1 MAEVYQR
8 PEPFNVPDGG
18 LATFLTAT
26 EGSWADDFEDKYP
39 DVGIGAIKE
48 AADSLAK
55 FGRHEDEY
63 MVHAAEGETVIPKE
77 ILDRDPRLK
86 ARLFKQMRDMG
97 VDPERYIVG
106 NELNSINPVT
116 GQPEFFLKK
125 FGKFVKRA
133 VKKVVG
139 VLKKAAPIVLSTAIN
154 FIAPGLGTAVT
165 GALGAG
171 LGSLVQGK
179 SLKES
184 FNAALMGG
192 AAGALAGG
200 IGGLGTEKGF
210 MGGVKD
216 AFNVNDVFKGQN
228 ILQKT
233 LGSKEQGA
241 VTGRPSGAIQQGS
254 PPLKRP
260 FGQNVAETTSS
271 LNLPDELMVEPFGSK
286 TTSSLNLPDELMVE
300 PFGSKNIIPVPKQ
313 VDPSSVT
320 FNIPQQVASNVSTQS
335 PSFLDKLKTFYL
347 EKISPNRASLPD
359 DATLLRQYG
368 PLFAAGTGVMALA
381 GGFDTPKT
389 KSPEGFD
396 RKQYPPLRVGFP
408 LRPGAMQNPYYPG
421 YPYEPMQA
429 AKGGEMEFPRRTGG
443 ISGPG
448 TGTSDDIPAMLS
460 DGEFVMTAKAVRG
473 AGNGSRKEGVRR
485 MYDMMRTFEGGTA

>member
-26 EGSWADDFEDKYP
+26 EGSWADDFEEKYP

-55 FGRHEDEY
+55 FGRYEDEY

-184 FNAALMGG
+184 FNAALLGG
-192 AAGALAGG
+192 AAGALTSG
-200 IGGLGTEKGF
+200 IGSIAKGGTFGEGLAQSINLKNPLEGTSIFGTKSPF
-210 MGGVKD
+210 
-216 AFNVNDVFKGQN
+216 A
-228 ILQKT
+228 
-233 LGSKEQGA
+233 S
-241 VTGRPSGAIQQGS
+241 QGS
-254 PPLKRP
+254 TPIGSTTGTPITEQSQFQTDGKFDPSKALPSSETLKGVP
-260 FGQNVAETTSS
+260 TESG
-271 LNLPDELMVEPFGSK
+271 
-286 TTSSLNLPDELMVE
+286 
-300 PFGSKNIIPVPKQ
+300 NIISRAFDKIMPKPALTEAQ
-313 VDPSSVT
+313 IID
-320 FNIPQQVASNVSTQS
+320 S
-335 PSFLDKLKTFYL
+335 PRYKKLIDAG
-347 EKISPNRASLPD
+347 ISPDVALERLTPG
-359 DATLLRQYG
+359 LFKRYG
-368 PLFAAGTGVMALA
+368 PMLAAGTGVMALA
-381 GGFDTPKT
+381 GGFKQPPT
-389 KSPEGFD
+389 KDPEGFD
-396 RKQYPPLRVGFP
+396 TKQYPPLRVGFP
-408 LRPGAMQNPYYPG
+408 LRPGAIQNPYYPG

>member
-210 MGGVKD
+210 MGVVKD

-260 FGQNVAETTSS
+260 FGQQPAVSQNFQNAPFPGLKQES
-271 LNLPDELMVEPFGSK
+271 LPFGS
-286 TTSSLNLPDELMVE
+286 TPVGGLSSGETSAML
-300 PFGSKNIIPVPKQ
+300 PVPKQ

-396 RKQYPPLRVGFP
+396 TKQYPPLRVGFP

>member
-184 FNAALMGG
+184 FNAALLGG
-192 AAGALAGG
+192 AAGALTSG
-200 IGGLGTEKGF
+200 IGSIAKGGTFGEGLAQSINLKNPLEGTSIFGTKSPFASKVPASEQANVLTQAQGKAF
-210 MGGVKD
+210 EPLERPMDQAPFNEGV
-216 AFNVNDVFKGQN
+216 
-228 ILQKT
+228 
-233 LGSKEQGA
+233 
-241 VTGRPSGAIQQGS
+241 
-254 PPLKRP
+254 
-260 FGQNVAETTSS
+260 SS
-271 LNLPDELMVEPFGSK
+271 TPK
-286 TTSSLNLPDELMVE
+286 
-300 PFGSKNIIPVPKQ
+300 KNIISRAFDKIMPEPALTTEQ
-313 VDPSSVT
+313 
-320 FNIPQQVASNVSTQS
+320 IIASPRYEALRAEGFTAKEAIAELS
-335 PSFLDKLKTFYL
+335 PSIFKRYL
-347 EKISPNRASLPD
+347 
-359 DATLLRQYG
+359 
-368 PLFAAGTGVMALA
+368 PLAAAGTGVMALA
-381 GGFDTPKT
+381 GGFKQPPT
-389 KSPEGFD
+389 KDPEGFD
-396 RKQYPPLRVGFP
+396 TKQYPPLRVGFP
-408 LRPGAMQNPYYPG
+408 LRPGAMPNPYYPG
-421 YPYEPMQA
+421 YPYEPPMYEPMQA

>member
-1 MAEVYQR
+1 MTEVYQR

-86 ARLFKQMRDMG
+86 ARLFRQMRDMG

-184 FNAALMGG
+184 FNAALLGG
-192 AAGALAGG
+192 ATGALMQG
-200 IGGLGTEKGF
+200 IGTKLSGGDF
-210 MGGVKD
+210 MEGVGKS
-216 AFNVNDVFKGQN
+216 FNIKNP
-228 ILQKT
+228 LQ
-233 LGSKEQGA
+233 
-241 VTGRPSGAIQQGS
+241 
-254 PPLKRP
+254 
-260 FGQNVAETTSS
+260 GQNVYERIFESKQPPQGRTGPQGPPSQLPTAVEDFNVKTVPPAESGNIFTKAFDKIMPKPALTEAQITSS
-271 LNLPDELMVEPFGSK
+271 PEFLKLVESGISPD
-286 TTSSLNLPDELMVE
+286 
-300 PFGSKNIIPVPKQ
+300 
-313 VDPSSVT
+313 
-320 FNIPQQVASNVSTQS
+320 VA
-335 PSFLDKLKTFYL
+335 L
-347 EKISPNRASLPD
+347 EKLTPGLFSR
-359 DATLLRQYG
+359 YG
-368 PLFAAGTGVMALA
+368 PALAAGTGVMALA

-396 RKQYPPLRVGFP
+396 STRRYPPVRVGGTM
-408 LRPGAMQNPYYPG
+408 RPGQLPPAYYPG
-421 YPYEPMQA
+421 YNPVTA
-429 AKGGEMEFPRRTGG
+429 AQGGEMEFPRRTGG

-485 MYDMMRTFEGGTA
+485 MYDMMRSFEGGMA

>member
-26 EGSWADDFEDKYP
+26 EGSWAEDFEDKYP

-86 ARLFKQMRDMG
+86 ARLFRQMRDMG

-210 MGGVKD
+210 MGGVKGS
-216 AFNVNDVFKGQN
+216 FNIKNPLQGQNVYEKFTGSKSEVIPTSEATVQTGALNEGQN
-228 ILQKT
+228 IGKVVAKGT
-233 LGSKEQGA
+233 PTES
-241 VTGRPSGAIQQGS
+241 TGFFDS
-254 PPLKRP
+254 
-260 FGQNVAETTSS
+260 V
-271 LNLPDELMVEPFGSK
+271 
-286 TTSSLNLPDELMVE
+286 
-300 PFGSKNIIPVPKQ
+300 KNFYTDRI
-313 VDPSSVT
+313 
-320 FNIPQQVASNVSTQS
+320 S
-335 PSFLDKLKTFYL
+335 PSRQSYLDSVS
-347 EKISPNRASLPD
+347 KINP
-359 DATLLRQYG
+359 ATGKPYGENLFRQYA
-368 PLFAAGTGVMALA
+368 PMLAAGTGVMALA

-396 RKQYPPLRVGFP
+396 STRRYPPVRVGGTM
-408 LRPGAMQNPYYPG
+408 RPGQLPPAYYPG
-421 YPYEPMQA
+421 YNPVTA
-429 AKGGEMEFPRRTGG
+429 AQGGEMEFPRRTGG

-485 MYDMMRTFEGGTA
+485 MYDMMRSFEGGMA

>member
-63 MVHAAEGETVIPKE
+63 MVHAAEGETVNPKE

-86 ARLFKQMRDMG
+86 ARLFKQMRDFG

-192 AAGALAGG
+192 AAGALMQG
-200 IGGLGTEKGF
+200 IGTKLSGGTFGEGF
-210 MGGVKD
+210 TKSINLKNPLEGTSIFGTKSPF
-216 AFNVNDVFKGQN
+216 A
-228 ILQKT
+228 
-233 LGSKEQGA
+233 S
-241 VTGRPSGAIQQGS
+241 QGS
-254 PPLKRP
+254 TPIGSTTGTPITEQAKFQTKGEFDPSKALPSSETLKGVP
-260 FGQNVAETTSS
+260 TESG
-271 LNLPDELMVEPFGSK
+271 
-286 TTSSLNLPDELMVE
+286 
-300 PFGSKNIIPVPKQ
+300 NIISRAFDKIMPKPALTEAQ
-313 VDPSSVT
+313 IID
-320 FNIPQQVASNVSTQS
+320 S
-335 PSFLDKLKTFYL
+335 PRYKKLIDAG
-347 EKISPNRASLPD
+347 ISPDVALERLTPG
-359 DATLLRQYG
+359 LFKRYG
-368 PLFAAGTGVMALA
+368 PMLAAGTGVMALA

-396 RKQYPPLRVGFP
+396 RKQYPALRVGFP

>member
-39 DVGIGAIKE
+39 KVGIGAIKE
-48 AADSLAK
+48 AADSLAQ

-63 MVHAAEGETVIPKE
+63 IVHAAEGETVIPKE
-77 ILDRDPRLK
+77 ILDRNPRLK
-86 ARLFKQMRDMG
+86 ARLFKQMKDMG
-97 VDPERYIVG
+97 IEPERYIVG

-116 GQPEFFLKK
+116 GQPEFFLKR
-125 FGKFVKRA
+125 FGQFVKKS
-133 VKKVVG
+133 VKKIVG

-192 AAGALAGG
+192 AAGALAKGVG
-200 IGGLGTEKGF
+200 SFAKGEGFGKGFTQSLNLKNPLEGTSVFGTRSPFASKEIVSKKIVPQAVQGADQLLDSPKPKGF
-210 MGGVKD
+210 MDSVKN
-216 AFNVNDVFKGQN
+216 FYSEN
-228 ILQKT
+228 I
-233 LGSKEQGA
+233 
-241 VTGRPSGAIQQGS
+241 
-254 PPLKRP
+254 
-260 FGQNVAETTSS
+260 
-271 LNLPDELMVEPFGSK
+271 
-286 TTSSLNLPDELMVE
+286 
-300 PFGSKNIIPVPKQ
+300 
-313 VDPSSVT
+313 
-320 FNIPQQVASNVSTQS
+320 S
-335 PSFLDKLKTFYL
+335 PSR
-347 EKISPNRASLPD
+347 PGLPE
-359 DATLLRQYG
+359 DATLFRKYG
-368 PLFAAGTGVMALA
+368 PMLAAGTGVMALA
-381 GGFDTPKT
+381 GGFDTPET
-389 KSPEGFD
+389 ESPEGFD
-396 RKQYPPLRVGFP
+396 RIDYRPIRVGFP
-408 LRPGAMQNPYYPG
+408 GYDPKSYYPG
-421 YPYEPMQA
+421 YPYRPMQV

-473 AGNGSRKEGVRR
+473 AGNGSRKDGVRR
-485 MYDMMRTFEGGTA
+485 MYDMMRTFERGMA